1 MPLHWE
7 VASHAGFCFG
17 VKRSVGV
24 VVSLLRE
31 GKRLQTLGPVIHN
44 PLVVSQLEKLGA
56 GVVESPEELSAPV
69 AVIRA
74 HGVAPEVL
82 QALRQRGAQVV
93 DTTCPFV
100 SRIHRRA
107 AQAVA
112 EGRDVIIVG
121 EREHSEVKGIQGWC
135 QGHGYVVGDLEDVER
150 LPKLQRALVVA
161 QTTSKKAHFDAVLAK
176 LQEQIADLEVF
187 CSICQTTVFRQ
198 EEAAELSKR
207 ADVMLVL
214 GGRNSSN
221 TRKLYEICASRCAR
235 TYHLQSP
242 DELAQVPLRAQDTIG
257 ITAGASTPDEIIKEV
272 VTRMSELDKT
282 MTNPTDQP
290 EQAPVQAEAP
300 SMEEVVEAAEQVKQ
314 DANAEPEFA
323 SAFEKTLV
331 SIRPGLTVVGTV
343 VQVTED
349 EVCVNIGYK
358 SDGLVPRA
366 ELTTKENPLDAF
378 KIGDEIEVEVVKV
391 NDGEGN
397 VLLSQRNIVN
407 RKVWDSLVEKFEN
420 GQYIEGVGKSVVK
433 GGLIVD
439 VEGIRT
445 FVPASQLSERY
456 VEKIDQFVGK
466 PMKLKVIEADK
477 QKRRLVASRKA
488 VLQEESAAKRAAAWE
503 KLETGK
509 IVHGIVRRLTD
520 FGAFVDLGG
529 VDGLIHV
536 TDLSWGRVKH
546 PSEVVK
552 PNQEVDVLV
561 LSLDKERQRISL
573 GLKQTKPK
581 PWETAS
587 VNYPTDSIVEGK
599 VVRIVP
605 FGAFVELEPGLDGL
619 VHISQVAKNRIEK
632 VEDVLSVGDIVRVR
646 VLDVNTDQK
655 RISLSIRQAADY
667 GDETELPGGDME
679 LGDLSLDEDLPLDD
693 AAETAETS
701 ENTEETNA

>member
-1 MPLHWE
+1 M
-7 VASHAGFCFG
+7 
-17 VKRSVGV
+17 
-24 VVSLLRE
+24 
-31 GKRLQTLGPVIHN
+31 
-44 PLVVSQLEKLGA
+44 
-56 GVVESPEELSAPV
+56 
-69 AVIRA
+69 
-74 HGVAPEVL
+74 
-82 QALRQRGAQVV
+82 
-93 DTTCPFV
+93 
-100 SRIHRRA
+100 
-107 AQAVA
+107 
-112 EGRDVIIVG
+112 
-121 EREHSEVKGIQGWC
+121 
-135 QGHGYVVGDLEDVER
+135 
-150 LPKLQRALVVA
+150 
-161 QTTSKKAHFDAVLAK
+161 
-176 LQEQIADLEVF
+176 
-187 CSICQTTVFRQ
+187 
-198 EEAAELSKR
+198 
-207 ADVMLVL
+207 
-214 GGRNSSN
+214 
-221 TRKLYEICASRCAR
+221 
-235 TYHLQSP
+235 
-242 DELAQVPLRAQDTIG
+242 
-257 ITAGASTPDEIIKEV
+257 
-272 VTRMSELDKT
+272 
-282 MTNPTDQP
+282 
-290 EQAPVQAEAP
+290 
-300 SMEEVVEAAEQVKQ
+300 
-314 DANAEPEFA
+314 
-323 SAFEKTLV
+323 
-331 SIRPGLTVVGTV
+331 
-343 VQVTED
+343 
-349 EVCVNIGYK
+349 
-358 SDGLVPRA
+358 
-366 ELTTKENPLDAF
+366 DAF

-679 LGDLSLDEDLPLDD
+679 LGDLNLDEDLPLDD
-693 AAETAETS
+693 AAETS